1 MAMTFVMNKRKGTM
15 SKYLHRF
22 SNLSVTTGL
31 LIAIAALLLIAFKI
45 FEISSDALLSLI
57 SAIIG
62 GLIATSS
69 QAWVSAQDRQNQLRL
84 ASVEKRLTAHQ
95 QAYSLWRRI
104 LANLGNEKALG
115 DVVLESQT
123 WWENNCLYLDSNARE
138 AFVRAYLSAGS
149 HKVMVLSRDITLI
162 EKSMQTII
170 NAGQAIVAGVSL
182 PTIGEFENK
191 TLSDEKTKKK

>member
-1 MAMTFVMNKRKGTM
+1 M

-138 AFVRAYLSAGS
+138 AFVRAHLSAGS
-149 HKVMVLSRDITLI
+149 HKVMVLSRDIALI